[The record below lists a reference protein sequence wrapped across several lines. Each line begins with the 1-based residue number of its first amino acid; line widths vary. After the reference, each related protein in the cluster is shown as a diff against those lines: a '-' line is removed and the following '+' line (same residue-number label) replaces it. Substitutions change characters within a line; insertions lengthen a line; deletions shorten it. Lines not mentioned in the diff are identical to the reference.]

1 MVLSLM
7 AGREEGQ
14 GKRART
20 PGSPTEL
27 KKAYL
32 DLTSNFF

>member
-1 MVLSLM
+1 M
-7 AGREEGQ
+7 AGIRKEGQ